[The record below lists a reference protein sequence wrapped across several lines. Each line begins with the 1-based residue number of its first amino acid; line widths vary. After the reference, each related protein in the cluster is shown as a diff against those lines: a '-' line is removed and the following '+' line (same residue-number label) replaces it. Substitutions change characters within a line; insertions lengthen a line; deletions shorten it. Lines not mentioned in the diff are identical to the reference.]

1 MGNSNTNKD
10 FYMFLQFFP
19 LFIYFWV
26 FNESHNLIIYLDNAY
41 FV

>member
-19 LFIYFWV
+19 LFYIFKSLM
-26 FNESHNLIIYLDNAY
+26 NHIIEL
-41 FV
+41 FI